1 MQGHAFAAVKR
12 PVKKAVKKSA
22 RSYDENNIE
31 RFAGLKGIRK
41 RSNSYIGPNDA
52 NGLWTVVREPLDNV
66 VDLALKGHNKL
77 VQLVLEPKSNAYWI
91 VDAGPGFPVAMKV
104 FDNEHG
110 QKERLNT
117 LYVATGLVHSGSNFK
132 DEEISRGVHGI
143 GIKASNA
150 MAKSFSVWTFNK
162 GKWWSIHYRD
172 ATLVKDVAATPPP
185 KIPNLGTPKGGTV
198 VRVEPDM
205 SLFMKGTK
213 FPVQDMLSWF
223 DLTAYLVP
231 GVTCRIVKPDGKMVE
246 IRHPGGPKDYVA
258 DKLKKLGAEAKPVMF
273 LHNSPLLDIAIA
285 FSGAEGDNV
294 TAYTNGLLNK
304 DGGEH
309 IRANV
314 DALMI
319 SLRPFWPKARVTAKN
334 PKPVAPFKADDIRE
348 GLVGLVNCKVAAP
361 KFNNQ
366 PKDKLIDERVYA
378 KAKEEAALAWS
389 AFWKKHPGLARELVQ
404 RAVELR
410 SRTNDFLK
418 DKQLIKKVQ
427 GAKKSLS
434 SKLAAIQGNTPV
446 SERELYL
453 VEGDSAGGGL
463 KRIRDR
469 RTQAI
474 FPCRG
479 KPLNPIDT
487 KQSRVNE
494 NAEIVDILA
503 ALGVNLASESNEPSI
518 NYGKVIMLADAD
530 VDGKHINT
538 IWQAIIWK
546 YVPHLF
552 HKGCVYSVR
561 SPLYKASHKGKV
573 IFGMTKEECYRQA
586 GTKNIDCTYLKGW
599 GELNDED
606 LAIAI
611 DPGVRTLIRINPP
624 DRQQAAKFLQM
635 MGAKTDYRKAMLGV
649 EMAKEN

>member
-1 MQGHAFAAVKR
+1 MQGFAAPAPR
-12 PVKKAVKKSA
+12 PVKKAA
-22 RSYDENNIE
+22 RKYDENNIE
-31 RFAGLKGIRK
+31 RYAGLKGIRK
-41 RSNSYIGPNDA
+41 RSNSYIGPNDS

-77 VQLVLEPKSNAYWI
+77 VQLILEPKSNAYWI
-91 VDAGPGFPVAMKV
+91 VDAGPGFPVAMKE

-150 MAKSFSVWTFNK
+150 MAKAFTVWTFNK
-162 GKWWSIHYRD
+162 GKWWSIHYKD
-172 ATLVKDVAATPPP
+172 AALVKDVAAGPPP
-185 KIPNLGTPKGGTV
+185 KLPHGVKVTGGTI

-231 GVTCRIVKPDGKMVE
+231 GVTCRIVKPDGKTVE
-246 IRHPGGPKDYVA
+246 IKHPGGPKDYVA
-258 DKLKKLGAEAKPVMF
+258 DRLKKLSAEAKPAMF
-273 LHNSPLLDIAIA
+273 LHHSPLLDIAIA
-285 FSGAEGDNV
+285 FSSAEGDNI

-314 DALMI
+314 DALML
-319 SLRPFWPKARVTAKN
+319 SLRPFWPKLRANAKN
-334 PKPVAPFKADDIRE
+334 KKQEAPFKADDIRE
-348 GLVGLVNCKVAAP
+348 GMVGLVNCKVAAP

-378 KAKEEAALAWS
+378 KAKEEAAIAWA
-389 AFWKKHPGLARELVQ
+389 AFWKKHPGMAKDLVAR
-404 RAVELR
+404 AIELR

-418 DKQLIKKVQ
+418 DKQLINKVK
-427 GAKKSLS
+427 GAKKTLS
-434 SKLAAIQGNTPV
+434 SKLAQIQGNTPV
-446 SERELYL
+446 EQRELFL

-474 FPCRG
+474 FACRG

-487 KQSRVNE
+487 PQARVND
-494 NAEIVDILA
+494 NAEIVSILA
-503 ALGVNLASESNEPSI
+503 ALGVDLTSESNEPKV
-518 NYGKVIMLADAD
+518 NYGKVILLADAD

-538 IWQAIIWK
+538 IWQAVLWK

-552 HKGCVYSVR
+552 HKGCIYSVR
-561 SPLYKASHKGKV
+561 SPLYKANHKGK
-573 IFGMTKEECYRQA
+573 ILFGMTKDEIYKQA
-586 GTKNIDCTYLKGW
+586 GTQNLNCTYLKGW

-606 LAIAI
+606 LIVAIE
-611 DPGVRTLIRINPP
+611 PGIRTLISIQPP
-624 DRQQAAKFLQM
+624 DKQQAQKFLQL
-635 MGAKTDYRKAMLGV
+635 MGSSPAYRKQMLGA
-649 EMAKEN
+649 EMEKEQ

>member
-1 MQGHAFAAVKR
+1 MQGFAAAAKR
-12 PVKKAVKKSA
+12 PVKKAA
-22 RSYDENNIE
+22 RKYDESNIE
-31 RFAGLKGIRK
+31 RYAGLKGIRK
-41 RSNSYIGPNDA
+41 RSNSYIGPNDS

-77 VQLVLEPKSNAYWI
+77 AQLILEPRSNAYWI
-91 VDAGPGFPVAMKV
+91 VDAGPGFPVAMKE
-104 FDNEHG
+104 FENEHG

-117 LYVATGLVHSGSNFK
+117 LYVATGLVHSGSNFR

-162 GKWWSIHYRD
+162 GKWWSIHFRD
-172 ATLVKDVAATPPP
+172 AALVKDVAAGPPP
-185 KIPNLGTPKGGTV
+185 KLPHGIKVTGGTI

-231 GVTCRIVKPDGKMVE
+231 GVTCRIVKPDGKVAE
-246 IRHPGGPKDYVA
+246 IKHPGGPKDYVS
-258 DKLKKLGAEAKPVMF
+258 DKLKKLKAEAKPVMF
-273 LHNSPLLDIAIA
+273 LHHSPLLDIAIA
-285 FSGAEGDNV
+285 FSNAEGDNI

-309 IRANV
+309 VRANA

-319 SLRPFWPKARVTAKN
+319 SLRPFWPKVRVTAKN
-334 PKPVAPFKADDIRE
+334 PKPAAPFKVDDIRE

-366 PKDKLIDERVYA
+366 PKDKLIDERVYD
-378 KAKEEAALAWS
+378 KAKEEATAAWS
-389 AFWKKHPGLARELVQ
+389 AFWKKNPGMAREIVA
-404 RAVELR
+404 RAIELR

-427 GAKKSLS
+427 GAKKTIS

-446 SERELYL
+446 EKRELYL
-453 VEGDSAGGGL
+453 VEGDSAAGGI

-474 FPCRG
+474 FACRG

-487 KQSRVNE
+487 PMTTVTA
-494 NAEIVDILA
+494 NAEIVSILA
-503 ALGVNLASESNEPSI
+503 ALGVDLQGKSNEPAVH
-518 NYGKVIMLADAD
+518 YGKVIMLADAD
-530 VDGKHINT
+530 VDGMHINT
-538 IWQAIIWK
+538 IWQAILWK

-552 HKGCVYSVR
+552 HRGHIYSVQ
-561 SPLYKASHKGKV
+561 SPLYKAVHKGKV
-573 IFGMTKEECYRQA
+573 VFGMTEEEIYKKL
-586 GTKNIDCTYLKGW
+586 GTKSVDCTYLKGW

-606 LAIAI
+606 LSIAVQ
-611 DPGVRTLIRINPP
+611 PGVRTLIKLAPP
-624 DRQQAAKFLQM
+624 DKAQAARFHNL
-635 MGAKTDYRKAMLGV
+635 MGSSPAYRKQLLGL
-649 EMAKEN
+649 ELAKDEK